1 MSTSSA
7 EIGFGFGIGFLGA
20 RKLDYAELV
29 FAQMF
34 VWGLGDAVSTL
45 VAFSLTGNLALEA
58 NPIARTVMLQEPL
71 LLLVLKGAVAAV
83 VGITLIEFRDI
94 VTRVPFWR
102 TWMFALLG
110 LGSLIVLTNFYV
122 GFAMLA

>member
-102 TWMFALLG
+102 TWMFVLLG